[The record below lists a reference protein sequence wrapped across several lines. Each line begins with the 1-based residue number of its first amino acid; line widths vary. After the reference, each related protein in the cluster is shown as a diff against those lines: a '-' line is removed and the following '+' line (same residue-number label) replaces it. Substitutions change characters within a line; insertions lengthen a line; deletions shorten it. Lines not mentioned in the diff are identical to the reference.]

1 MNQTLKKRP
10 LVAPKL
16 GKAEARERLQQHV
29 ELMDL
34 LREVQRRMVAMSPN
48 VDDCKGTS
56 FTGYYRASEAWE
68 AHLRSVRT
76 LYDEVE
82 RLAVAINLQ
91 AL

>member
-1 MNQTLKKRP
+1 MSDTLI
-10 LVAPKL
+10 APKL
-16 GKAEARERLQQHV
+16 DRKAAREVLQQYV

-34 LREVQRRMVAMSPN
+34 LRDVERRMERLSPKL
-48 VDDCKGTS
+48 DQPSGHT
-56 FTGYYRASEAWE
+56 YRTFYEASNAWQTRT
-68 AHLRSVRT
+68 HNVRT